1 MESFSFGVIRGMG
14 LPPLPG
20 GERPHGKEQRSA
32 DKREIEEE
40 VPRVDQTFGEVLQM
54 RRDRDVGQQPLPPGF
69 ALAGPDQQPEEEQDE
84 QARYIRDDLA
94 LGHGRDQ
101 EADGDE
107 RPAEEEQAE
116 VAAPERPF

>member
-1 MESFSFGVIRGMG
+1 MG

-20 GERPHGKEQRSA
+20 GERPHREEQRSA
-32 DKREIEEE
+32 DERKIEEK
-40 VPRVDQTFGEVLQM
+40 VSRVDQPLGEVLQVCW
-54 RRDRDVGQQPLPPGF
+54 DRDEGLQPMPPGF

-116 VAAPERPF
+116 VAAPERPFVRRSQAG